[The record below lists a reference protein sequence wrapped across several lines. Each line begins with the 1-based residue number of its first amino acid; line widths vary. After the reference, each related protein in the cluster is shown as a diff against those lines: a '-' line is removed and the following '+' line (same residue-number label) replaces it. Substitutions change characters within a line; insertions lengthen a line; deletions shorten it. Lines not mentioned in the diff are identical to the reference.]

1 MTDRAGNPAPSSFPD
16 NFQADSTVGEIL
28 RRTRLH
34 YNISFEQA
42 EQDLRI
48 KAEHLEAL
56 EYNSIERLPGR
67 VYVFGF
73 VRTYSEYLGLDGEK
87 MVSLLKK
94 QAGRKIE
101 KTRPVLSMPIEDD
114 EQKTPGWQVTAG
126 SAVALLA
133 ALIVIGAM
141 TSPQTKDE
149 IPPVPSELTAQLTAP
164 QKPEPVEQPA
174 EEILGADIAVTEAEE
189 KPEPPAAHPIVLKAL
204 ENTWL
209 EIRNSSHAVVFSRV
223 LNQGEE
229 YWVPEDQTT
238 LYMTLG
244 NAGGLQIVVE
254 GQPVPLLGGKGQ
266 VKRNVLLSVESLKEK
281 LKKSDKKQ

>member
-1 MTDRAGNPAPSSFPD
+1 MTDRPGTPAPSSLPD

-94 QAGRKIE
+94 QAGRKVE
-101 KTRPVLSMPIEDD
+101 KIRPVLSMPIEDD
-114 EQKTPGWQVTAG
+114 EQKTPGWQVTTG
-126 SAVALLA
+126 LGIALLA

-141 TSPQTKDE
+141 TSPQTQDE
-149 IPPVPSELTAQLTAP
+149 IPPVPSELTAQLTVP
-164 QKPEPVEQPA
+164 QKTRTGRRACRGDPRCKCRNCRNRTKTRTACSPSHRA
-174 EEILGADIAVTEAEE
+174 ESFG
-189 KPEPPAAHPIVLKAL
+189 K
-204 ENTWL
+204 
-209 EIRNSSHAVVFSRV
+209 
-223 LNQGEE
+223 
-229 YWVPEDQTT
+229 
-238 LYMTLG
+238 YMAG
-244 NAGGLQIVVE
+244 N
-254 GQPVPLLGGKGQ
+254 
-266 VKRNVLLSVESLKEK
+266 
-281 LKKSDKKQ
+281 

>member
-1 MTDRAGNPAPSSFPD
+1 MSERPGTLKPSSFPD
-16 NFQADSTVGEIL
+16 LNEDMTVGDIL
-28 RRTRLH
+28 RSTRLY

-56 EYNSIERLPGR
+56 EYNSVERLPGR

-94 QAGRKIE
+94 QAGRKVE
-101 KTRPVLSMPIEDD
+101 KARPVLSMPIEDD
-114 EQKTPGWQVTAG
+114 EQKTPGWQVSMVSG
-126 SAVALLA
+126 LALLA

-141 TSPQTKDE
+141 TSPRTQEE
-149 IPPVPSELTAQLTAP
+149 IPSVPQELAAQLTAP
-164 QKPEPVEQPA
+164 QKPEPVAQPVEEAA
-174 EEILGADIAVTEAEE
+174 EKNVAAVEAEE
-189 KPEPPAAHPIVLKAL
+189 PKEPPAAHPIVLKAL

-209 EIRNSSHAVVFSRV
+209 EIRDGSQTVIFSRV

-254 GQPVPLLGGKGQ
+254 GQPIPLLGGKGQ
-266 VKRNVLLSVESLKEK
+266 VKRNVLLSVEALKSN
-281 LKKSDKKQ
+281 LNRKQ